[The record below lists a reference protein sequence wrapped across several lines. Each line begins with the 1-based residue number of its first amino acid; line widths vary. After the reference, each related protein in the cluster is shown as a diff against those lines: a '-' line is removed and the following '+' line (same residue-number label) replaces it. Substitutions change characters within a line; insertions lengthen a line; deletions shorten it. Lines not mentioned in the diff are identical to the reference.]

1 MNDIRLGAR
10 MLAKTPASSLTI
22 AGLLALGIGTTTTM
36 FSLFDAILTR
46 PLPVKH
52 PEELVRIVQRRVR
65 LGTTS
70 AFPYRWYEVLR
81 DHATSF
87 SNVFAEPG
95 FDMDFRFAMTAPG
108 PPAQISVSMV
118 TPEFF
123 EGLGVR
129 ALYGRTLKRED
140 ARPGSDLP
148 PAVLSYGF
156 WKSRFRGDPRV
167 VDGGTIDLQRHR
179 FAIVGV
185 MPREFNGWSVDTSPD
200 VRIPWRTFSLVTD
213 YHPQDAEL
221 EMAARLKRG
230 ATRAQAEAEC
240 RDLWFGTMRPYY
252 RDVLKVEP
260 PYLDEVINSGVALDP
275 LERGTSILRTHY
287 GNALSLLMWCSGL
300 LLVIACANIGGL
312 LLARAVARQRE
323 VAVRLAVGAT
333 RGRIVRQGLV
343 ENSLLA
349 LAGAAGGI
357 WFAFATARLAVRWLP
372 PLRDVRAKLLPIS
385 IDVRVD
391 WRVLLFAILVSG
403 ATLLLFSLAPAMAG
417 WKSTLES
424 ILRGART
431 SRSSS
436 ERGRQILVGVQIALC
451 TFLLALAGLFVR
463 TFERLRAVDPG
474 FDSAHVATFELDL
487 MGSGISTDGEATLR
501 KQLLERVR
509 AIRGVEAAGISGAGV
524 MRGHG
529 MITTAVPEGRQP
541 TAADYLNTYS
551 NSVSPGYFET
561 MGIRL
566 LRGRELTER
575 DTPPLT
581 PSDHNIVVN
590 EAYAR
595 WYFPGVDPIGKRVA
609 LGNLHDR
616 IVGVVSDSKYRSLRE
631 PIHPTMYG
639 IGSAYE
645 TFILNVR
652 TKMRPEAIFPAVDRA
667 LKSIDPSLSFLEA
680 ETLAAQID
688 ESMAAE
694 RLEAAV
700 ATFFGAMAALLA
712 GVGAYGL
719 LAQTVAQRYREI
731 GIRMALGARASHI
744 RSLIGQQIL
753 LLMAAGLGAGLWAS
767 LLAGWWMKSLV
778 YGIATSDPVSLGASA
793 LFIVAIA
800 VVAAVLPTRRAI
812 SIAPAETL
820 RLDN

>member
-1 MNDIRLGAR
+1 MNDLRLGAW
-10 MLAKTPASSLTI
+10 MLAKTPLSSLTI

-46 PLPVKH
+46 PLPVRH

-81 DHATSF
+81 DHATAFAS
-87 SNVFAEPG
+87 VFAEPA
-95 FDMDFRFAMTAPG
+95 FDMDFRFAMTAPR
-108 PPAQISVSMV
+108 PPAQISVSLV

-129 ALYGRTLKRED
+129 ALYGRTLRRED

-179 FAIVGV
+179 FAVVGV

-221 EMAARLKRG
+221 EMAARLKPG
-230 ATRAQAEAEC
+230 ATLAQAEAEC
-240 RDLWFGTMRPYY
+240 RSLWFATMRPYF
-252 RDVLKVEP
+252 RDVEKVEQ
-260 PYLDEVINSGVALDP
+260 PYLDEIMNSGVALDP
-275 LERGTSILRTHY
+275 LARGTSILRTHY

-312 LLARAVARQRE
+312 LLARAAARQRE
-323 VAVRLAVGAT
+323 IAVRLAVGAT
-333 RGRIVRQGLV
+333 RSRIVRQGLA

-357 WFAFATARLAVRWLP
+357 WFALVTARLAVRWLP

-391 WRVLLFAILVSG
+391 WRVLLFAIFVSG
-403 ATLLLFSLAPAMAG
+403 GTLLLFSLAPAMAA
-417 WKSTLES
+417 WKSSLES
-424 ILRGART
+424 ILRGVRT

-463 TFERLRAVDPG
+463 TFDRLRAVDPG
-474 FDSAHVATFELDL
+474 FDRAHVATFELDL
-487 MGSGISTDGEATLR
+487 MGSGITTDGEAALR
-501 KQLLERVR
+501 RRLLERVR
-509 AIRGVEAAGISGAGV
+509 AIPGVEAAGISGAGV

-541 TAADYLNTYS
+541 TAADYLNTYA
-551 NSVSPGYFET
+551 NSISPGYFET

-566 LRGRELTER
+566 LQGRNLTER

-581 PSDHNIVVN
+581 PADKNVVVN
-590 EAYAR
+590 EAFVR
-595 WYFPGVDPIGKRVA
+595 WYFPGVDPIGKRVT
-609 LGNLHDR
+609 LGTLHDR
-616 IVGVVSDSKYRSLRE
+616 IVGVVSDSKYRSMRE

-639 IGSAYE
+639 IGPVFE
-645 TFILNVR
+645 NFILNVR
-652 TKMRPEAIFPAVDRA
+652 TKMRPERIFPAVDSA
-667 LKSIDPSLSFLEA
+667 LKSIDPSLSFLEWQ
-680 ETLAAQID
+680 TLAAQVD

-712 GVGAYGL
+712 GIGTYGL

-731 GIRMALGARASHI
+731 GIRMALGARAVHI
-744 RSLIGQQIL
+744 QGLIGRQIL
-753 LLMAAGLGAGLWAS
+753 LLTATGMATGLWAS
-767 LLAGWWMKSLV
+767 LLTARWMKALI
-778 YGIATSDPVSLGASA
+778 YGITASDPVSFGASA
-793 LFIVAIA
+793 IFIAAIA
-800 VVAAVLPTRRAI
+800 VIASVLPARRAI
-812 SIAPAETL
+812 SIPPAETL
-820 RLDN
+820 RTDH